1 MVAWGRE
8 RIQALIK
15 KLKLNQRNIIQQ
27 VLHMQTGRY

>member
-1 MVAWGRE
+1 MVAMGRE

-15 KLKLNQRNIIQQ
+15 KLKLNQRNIIQ